1 MILQALVSYY
11 EDLLKTGKTAKPGW
25 EKAKISFGLNLDD
38 EEGDRP
44 GTTKSYPQ
52 YREKRSGSTEIG
64 RGAQI
69 GKACFRNQ
77 SQFFV

>member
-38 EEGDRP
+38 EGKVIDLIRLKVTRNTRKKEVEVP
-44 GTTKSYPQ
+44 
-52 YREKRSGSTEIG
+52 RSEIG
-64 RGAQI
+64 RAH
-69 GKACFRNQ
+69 
-77 SQFFV
+77 V